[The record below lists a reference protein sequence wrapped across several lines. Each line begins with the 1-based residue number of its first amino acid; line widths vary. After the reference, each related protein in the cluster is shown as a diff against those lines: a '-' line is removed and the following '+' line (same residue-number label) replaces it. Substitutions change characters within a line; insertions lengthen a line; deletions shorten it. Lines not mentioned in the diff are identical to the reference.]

1 MIIKRILFILCIVFS
16 SAHAQDKIRGTYS
29 YTYGDN
35 ESLVEARQTCK
46 DLALRE
52 AIESYTI
59 FVESSTEVE
68 NFQTKEDIIESISAG
83 YLQDVTVTEQ
93 KEEGRTITITV
104 EALVSP
110 EEIKTIIDQLVK
122 DQQHDLSGQDST
134 QSVEEEAEKETSASE
149 SETDTVSKYES
160 KLTLIHLLQK
170 QNKLQDAVKRIIQ
183 LKSYLKKNSP
193 EKNNQFQWQLYKIN
207 YQYISLLEDF
217 LKYKDLKKDR
227 NRLKAAQ
234 SIQLIRVK
242 RTSLQNALNNLEK
255 YETISEKEK
264 NIKQNTLKRGYNL
277 LDKIRQEVQIMKK
290 RR

>member
-1 MIIKRILFILCIVFS
+1 MIKRILFLVGIIYF

-59 FVESSTEVE
+59 FIESSTEVE

-83 YLQDVTVTEQ
+83 YLQNVAVVDQT
-93 KEEGRTITITV
+93 EEGRTITMTV
-104 EALVSP
+104 EAEVSP
-110 EEIKTIIDQLVK
+110 EEVRTIIDQLEK

-170 QNKLQDAVKRIIQ
+170 QDKLQDAVRRIIQ

-193 EKNNQFQWQLYKIN
+193 EKNNQFQWQLYKVN

-217 LKYKDLKKDR
+217 LKYKDFKKDR

-242 RTSLQNALNNLEK
+242 RSSLQNAMNNLEK
-255 YETISEKEK
+255 FEDISPKEK
-264 NIKQNTLKRGYNL
+264 NVKRNTLKRGYNL
-277 LDKIRQEVQIMKK
+277 LNKIRQEVQEVMK
-290 RR
+290 RRR

>member
-16 SAHAQDKIRGTYS
+16 SAHAQDKIQGTYS

-52 AIESYTI
+52 AIESYSI
-59 FVESSTEVE
+59 FIESSTAVE

-110 EEIKTIIDQLVK
+110 EEVKTIIDQLVT
-122 DQQHDLSGQDST
+122 DQQEELSEQDST
-134 QSVEEEAEKETSASE
+134 QSAEDDIDNKMTSDS
-149 SETDTVSKYES
+149 DHVSRYES
-160 KLTLIHLLQK
+160 KLTLINVLQK
-170 QNKLQDAVKRIIQ
+170 QNKLQDAVRRIIQ

-193 EKNNQFQWQLYKIN
+193 EKNNQFQWQLYKVN

-217 LKYKDLKKDR
+217 LKYKDFKKDR

-255 YETISEKEK
+255 YENISEKEK
-264 NIKQNTLKRGYNL
+264 NIKRNTLKRGYNL